1 MSLTKRNIAK
11 KISNELNKPTS
22 ESLFLINSFI
32 NIIKSNSK
40 KNNKRLVDHC
50 FFYRKNSSNFGIA
63 KAQNI
68 GIKKALKCKD
78 DGLEIIT

>member
-1 MSLTKRNIAK
+1 MSLTKRIYSK

-40 KNNKRLVDHC
+40 K
-50 FFYRKNSSNFGIA
+50 
-63 KAQNI
+63 
-68 GIKKALKCKD
+68 IK
-78 DGLEIIT
+78 